1 MTRPAKEA
9 GHAEA
14 SLEDCSLGL
23 RERCLAA
30 IGPGEDFGAVVRGE
44 HDNGVVVFAHVL
56 QLIHYDADVVI
67 QLRHAGF
74 FFRPA
79 IFGVAQRLVFRRE
92 VRDDMHAGRVEPDE
106 KRLVV
111 GLGFVD
117 EFEGEVANL
126 VIHCFHALGI
136 ERTGVLNLLFA
147 DLAPARHHG
156 RVIRSSRPRMHHVA
170 RANDIQ
176 EILRIVRMRR
186 VFHRVEVIEVAKELV
201 ETVDGGQILIE
212 IAKVILTELPGGIAH
227 GLEYRCGSHSLRG

>member
-1 MTRPAKEA
+1 MVLSSSPRSFSLFITMPTSSSNCAMPASSSDQPFSELRS
-9 GHAEA
+9 A
-14 SLEDCSLGL
+14 SYLG
-23 RERCLAA
+23 ERCVT
-30 IGPGEDFGAVVRGE
+30 ICMR
-44 HDNGVVVFAHVL
+44 
-56 QLIHYDADVVI
+56 
-67 QLRHAGF
+67 
-74 FFRPA
+74 
-79 IFGVAQRLVFRRE
+79 
-92 VRDDMHAGRVEPDE
+92 
-106 KRLVV
+106 V
-111 GLGFVD
+111 GLSQTKNGLLSALALSMNLR
-117 EFEGEVANL
+117 EVANL
-126 VIHCFHALGI
+126 VIHGLHALGI
-136 ERTGVLNLLFA
+136 ERAGVLNLLFA